1 MLENWIKNNGEHILS
16 SDILYDPTWDKF
28 TYKQSKGEP
37 YYFDFNDIYAK
48 TDVGLRE
55 VGKMDKV
62 PIHQRN
68 QLRNHMADFYE
79 KEAQRE
85 HKKRTNKNQPSKHF
99 TNKPAEHRINRTTNT
114 FEREPTY
121 SGFP

>member
-1 MLENWIKNNGEHILS
+1 
-16 SDILYDPTWDKF
+16 
-28 TYKQSKGEP
+28 
-37 YYFDFNDIYAK
+37 
-48 TDVGLRE
+48 
-55 VGKMDKV
+55 
-62 PIHQRN
+62 
-68 QLRNHMADFYE
+68 MADFYE